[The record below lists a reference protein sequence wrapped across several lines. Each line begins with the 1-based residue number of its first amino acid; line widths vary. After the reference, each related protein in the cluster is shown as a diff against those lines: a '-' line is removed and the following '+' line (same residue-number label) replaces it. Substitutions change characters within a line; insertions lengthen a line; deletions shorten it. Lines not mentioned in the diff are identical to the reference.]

1 MISLYRMFQI
11 IFGIIVSVFVLYFLI
26 QYASNYAGFQKDVQ
40 KVTIIKNLKITA
52 ESVYTYGNPV
62 DFPDTSRYDFSSCYM
77 IVNKPEPPNIKCDFG
92 EVGSVLIPM
101 LLSADGEV
109 VVDRADLNFGWHVMH
124 WVEVMPESVILFTPT
139 DSSEVT
145 WNLMKNL
152 TDVLPST
159 ENLETKITYDFCDGN
174 SLTYACGGPCEK
186 FSFMTVLDSVQD
198 SASRCTRSLSKKY
211 RLITISNNCGPGFSN
226 YGVCV
231 KPSQDGVGVAYL
243 AGSGE
248 TYVYKDPLDIIALVI
263 GGGEKDVF
271 EKTGGEKLYDY
282 KNEVWGERLS
292 LAAKIM
298 KQRMFLLP
306 GKYQRPDGNP
316 ECQPYMST
324 YGQLAGALASIADQ
338 AKGNYKNE
346 AAMRNLATR
355 LKEAESL
362 YQDLVDWGCEYY
374 V

>member
-1 MISLYRMFQI
+1 MISLYRMFQM
-11 IFGIIVSVFVLYFLI
+11 IFGIIVSVFILYFLI

-77 IVNKPEPPNIKCDFG
+77 IINKPEPPNIKCDFG

-124 WVEVMPESVILFTPT
+124 WIEVMPESVILFTPM

-159 ENLETKITYDFCDGN
+159 ENLENNITYDFCDGN
-174 SLTYACGGPCEK
+174 TLTYACGGPCEK
-186 FSFMTVLDSVQD
+186 FSFMTVLDSVRD

-231 KPSQDGVGVAYL
+231 KPSQNGVGVAYL

-263 GGGEKDVF
+263 GGSEKDVLG
-271 EKTGGEKLYDY
+271 KTFGEKLYDY

-298 KQRMFLLP
+298 KQRMLLVSSR
-306 GKYQRPDGNP
+306 YQYLGENL
-316 ECQPYMST
+316 ECIPIYAN
-324 YGQLAGALASIADQ
+324 LAGMLASITDM

-346 AAMRNLATR
+346 AVMRNLATR

-362 YQDLVDWGCEYY
+362 YQDLVDLGCEYY